1 MRTTRISTRVAIGLL
16 MAAAGSAAAGSGG
29 KYCVDPVESGL
40 STGATQEEAL
50 LAAVKWWS
58 SIAGALG
65 RGYESWDNADD
76 QALECGK
83 TKKGQF
89 ECKAIGRPCL
99 PEGVLPGKAPKLD
112 M

>member
-1 MRTTRISTRVAIGLL
+1 MKAARDLTWAAIGVL
-16 MAAAGSAAAGSGG
+16 MAVASPAAAGGGG
-29 KYCVDPVESGL
+29 KYCVEPLESGL
-40 STGATQEEAL
+40 STGSTQEEAL

-58 SIAGALG
+58 SLAGALG
-65 RGYESWDNADD
+65 SGYESWDNADD

-83 TKKGQF
+83 TKKGLF

-99 PEGVLPGKAPKLD
+99 PEGVKPGNAPKLD